1 MVKKEKKTKYTPDE
15 EDKKHLD
22 TKFRYHKPFVD
33 QPVRYAEIQ
42 DAAKLMTQTIM
53 ENVPKTNERQLALD
67 AIKVSV
73 FWAKEGIDRNEMPL

>member
-1 MVKKEKKTKYTPDE
+1 MVKKEKKRKYKPDA
-15 EDKKHLD
+15 EDEKYLD

-42 DAAKLMTQTIM
+42 EAAKLMTQTIM
-53 ENVPKTNERQLALD
+53 EKVPKTHERQLAIE
-67 AIKVSV
+67 AIKVGV